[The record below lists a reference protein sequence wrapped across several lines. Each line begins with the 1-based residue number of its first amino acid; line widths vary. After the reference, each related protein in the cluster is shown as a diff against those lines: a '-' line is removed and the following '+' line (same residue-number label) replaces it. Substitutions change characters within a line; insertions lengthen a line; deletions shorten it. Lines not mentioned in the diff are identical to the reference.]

1 MIWSVRFIGSGTTAS
16 EHSKQRW
23 PRLKKPGPLPFSRE
37 LRSTMSCLAR
47 KRVAVTI
54 GAVVTFAVAAS
65 GAPSR
70 AADVANGRKIAAVKC
85 ALCHGLD
92 GQTKQ
97 PEAPN
102 LSGQVEM
109 YIAKELDAFRK
120 GERKDETMS
129 LVAKT
134 LSDTDVA
141 DLAAYYSAIEVK
153 IGKVP
158 GD

>member
-1 MIWSVRFIGSGTTAS
+1 MSS
-16 EHSKQRW
+16 
-23 PRLKKPGPLPFSRE
+23 LP
-37 LRSTMSCLAR
+37 R
-47 KRVAVTI
+47 KRVVVAI
-54 GAVVTFAVAAS
+54 GAVVTLAIAAAS
-65 GAPSR
+65 APSR

-92 GQTKQ
+92 GQAKLA
-97 PEAPN
+97 EAPN

-129 LVAKT
+129 LVAKP
-134 LSDTDVA
+134 LSDSDVA

-158 GD
+158 GE